1 MGSIEEEI
9 ERLEEEIRKTPHN
22 KATEGHIGKLRAK
35 IASLRIEREKRA
47 KGGGGGLGY
56 AVRKSGHATVALV
69 GYPSVGKSTL
79 LTRLTGAESAAAA
92 YEFTTTTIIPGMLS
106 WHGANIQILDMPGL
120 VTGAAQ
126 GRGRGREV
134 ISVARSS
141 DLLLFI
147 IDGQHLEPR
156 GLLKEL
162 ENAAIRVDRAPP
174 SISLTK
180 AERGGVQVESTVK
193 LTKVTPKLVTD
204 IAREFGIHNA
214 LIILRQDVSIDD
226 VIDSLAGNRVYIP
239 SLWVVNKADLLD
251 TAARKKVLEKMPK
264 VRVHFI
270 SAATGEGLEELKDAI
285 GHALAFIRI
294 FMKPQGKPVDR
305 EEPLI
310 LRRGATIRELLQNL
324 PIGLSSSFS
333 SALVWGRSAK
343 FPGQRVSRDHRLED
357 QDIVTILVLRGRGA
371 ATRSPASGPAA

>member
-35 IASLRIEREKRA
+35 IASLRIEREKRS

-79 LTRLTGAESAAAA
+79 LTRLTGAESQAAA
-92 YEFTTTTIIPGMLS
+92 YEFTTTTIIPGMLT
-106 WHGANIQILDMPGL
+106 WRGANIQILDMPGL
-120 VTGAAQ
+120 VAGAAQ

-141 DLLLFI
+141 DLLLFV

-156 GLLKEL
+156 GLIREL
-162 ENAAIRVDRAPP
+162 ENAAIRVDRSPP
-174 SISLTK
+174 NLSITK
-180 AERGGVQVESTVK
+180 AERGGVQVETTVK
-193 LTKVTPKLVTD
+193 LTRVTPKLVTD

-214 LIILRQDVSIDD
+214 LIVLRQDVTIDE
-226 VIDSLAGNRVYIP
+226 VIDALAGNRVYIP
-239 SLWVVNKADLLD
+239 SVWVVNKADLLD
-251 TAARKKVLEKMPK
+251 ANTRRKILERLPQL
-264 VRVHFI
+264 RVHFI
-270 SAATGEGLEELKDAI
+270 SATTGEGVEELKDAI

-294 FMKPQGKPVDR
+294 YMKPQGKPADR
-305 EEPLI
+305 DEPLI
-310 LRRGATIRELLQNL
+310 LRRGATVRELLQHV
-324 PIGLSSSFS
+324 PASLSGSFS
-333 SALVWGRSAK
+333 AALVWGRSAK
-343 FPGQRVSRDHRLED
+343 FPGQRVSREHKLED
-357 QDIVTILVLRGRGA
+357 QDVVTILPVRGRNPS
-371 ATRSPASGPAA
+371 TRIPA